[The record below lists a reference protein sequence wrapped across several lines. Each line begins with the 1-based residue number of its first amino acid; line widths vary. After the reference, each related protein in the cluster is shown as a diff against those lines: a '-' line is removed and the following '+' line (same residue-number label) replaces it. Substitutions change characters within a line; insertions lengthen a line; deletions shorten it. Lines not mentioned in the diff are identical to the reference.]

1 MARLVIEEAAITI
14 GRPPETI
21 ERWILDGRVEAERDG
36 ADWLV
41 DLRSLLNAATA
52 AEASAGGN
60 GVSGDHAA
68 HSPVDQPDDLGGRAA
83 PPHEATAAVAI
94 AEPPTAPPDRSGA
107 PPPDAAGR
115 SPDPAPGSPEVP
127 SPPGDAG
134 LATTAEPERTPRAH
148 RPSEPTVEIA
158 STAIAALSAR
168 LEQAMSEI
176 DRLHDERLK
185 LALQLGYAQAQL
197 RTCNDQL
204 RMLTAPPEP
213 SPLVKLWRRLT
224 GRGETRA

>member
-60 GVSGDHAA
+60 GVSGDPATR
-68 HSPVDQPDDLGGRAA
+68 SPVDQPDDLGGRAA
-83 PPHEATAAVAI
+83 PPREATAAVAI
-94 AEPPTAPPDRSGA
+94 AEPPRERTAPP
-107 PPPDAAGR
+107 
-115 SPDPAPGSPEVP
+115 
-127 SPPGDAG
+127 
-134 LATTAEPERTPRAH
+134 PERTPGAH

-168 LEQAMSEI
+168 LEQAISEI
-176 DRLHDERLK
+176 DR
-185 LALQLGYAQAQL
+185 
-197 RTCNDQL
+197 
-204 RMLTAPPEP
+204 
-213 SPLVKLWRRLT
+213 
-224 GRGETRA
+224 